1 MILLEFRHAALV
13 IMIIVLNWYFKKNLL
28 LNILLIME
36 GLGNIATLELKFVMD
51 LLFFFF
57 FKYIS
62 N

>member
-1 MILLEFRHAALV
+1 
-13 IMIIVLNWYFKKNLL
+13 
-28 LNILLIME
+28 ME